1 MIKKNK
7 KILMN
12 VVIGSM
18 LMFGTHMTTV
28 DAYTGIKLTAEDKG
42 VVYGRSMEWGSFDLI
57 SRVTIIPKGKAFTG
71 TTPEGSTGYKWKAK
85 YGVVGLDMLEKETLA
100 DGMNEKGLTAGLFY
114 HPGTASYA
122 KFDPAKSDITI
133 SAIDIVHFIL
143 TQFATVDEVR
153 EGMKKVTVVPVIE
166 AALGISVA
174 AHFMVTD
181 KHDKSIVIEFFE
193 GKTKI
198 YDNPLGVIT
207 NAPTYDWHM
216 TNLRNY
222 VNLSSVA
229 IPSQKINDLDFA
241 PLGAGSGMIG
251 LPGDSTPPSR
261 FVRAVASTQTARPT
275 KTTDETIYEVFR
287 ILDNFNLALG
297 SAEGSDGGHGST
309 KGMRSSTIWT
319 TGWDTKNLIFYYHT
333 QHNRRVRK
341 VDLKA
346 IDFSTMG
353 DEVVHIPLD
362 EKKEQDVKDITSI
375 NLGSDI

>member
-1 MIKKNK
+1 MSVLMGS
-7 KILMN
+7 IL
-12 VVIGSM
+12 
-18 LMFGTHMTTV
+18 LLGTPMTTV
-28 DAYTGIKLTAEDKG
+28 DACTGIKLSATDKG
-42 VVYGRSMEWGSFDLI
+42 VVYGRTMEWGTFDLH
-57 SRVTIIPKGKAFTG
+57 SRVTIIPQGKVFTG
-71 TTPEGSTGYKWKAK
+71 TTPNGKTGYKWKAK
-85 YGVVGLDMLEKETLA
+85 YGVVGLDMIEKETLA

-122 KFDPAKSDITI
+122 KFDPAKSAITI
-133 SAIDIVHFIL
+133 SAIDMVHFIL
-143 TQFATVDEVR
+143 TQFTTLHEVR

-166 AALGISVA
+166 AALGIAVA

-181 KHDKSIVIEFFE
+181 KQGKSIVIEFFE

-229 IPSQKINDLDFA
+229 IPSQKMNDLDFA

-297 SAEGSDGGHGST
+297 SAEGSDDTHGST

-319 TGWDTKNLIFYYHT
+319 TVWDTKNLVLYYHT

-353 DEVVHIPLD
+353 DEVVYIPLD
-362 EKKEQDVKDITSI
+362 EKKEQDVKDITPKKF
-375 NLGSDI
+375 GK